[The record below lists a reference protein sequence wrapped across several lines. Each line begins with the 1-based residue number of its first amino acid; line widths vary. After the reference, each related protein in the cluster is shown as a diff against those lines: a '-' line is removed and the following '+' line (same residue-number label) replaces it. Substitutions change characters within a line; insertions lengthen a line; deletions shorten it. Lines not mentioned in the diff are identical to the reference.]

1 MKTVAIVGQKGGCGK
16 TTTAAAI
23 GEGLK
28 RDGAKVLF
36 VDCDPQANL
45 SYLMGADVSGL
56 ATPSTLD
63 VLQRASTA
71 ADAIQHTD
79 AGDIIAASPTLAGA
93 DITITQT
100 GKEYR
105 LKEALETLTGA
116 YNFVVVDTAPALG
129 IATINALTACDGCVI
144 PSGPDFFSL
153 QGIGQLRSTIDI
165 VRQYC
170 NRDLKVYGIVITRY
184 NSRAVIGREVA
195 AMLEETATAM
205 KTRLFD
211 SRIRECTAVKEAQA
225 MQQSIYSYAPR
236 SNAATDYTALL
247 TELKTEMGV

>member
-71 ADAIQHTD
+71 ADAIQRTD
-79 AGDIIAASPTLAGA
+79 AGDIIAASPALAGA

-105 LKEALETLTGA
+105 LKEALETLAGA
-116 YNFVVVDTAPALG
+116 YNFIVIDTAPALG

-153 QGIGQLRSTIDI
+153 QGIGQLRSTIDV

-170 NRDLKVYGIVITRY
+170 NPRLRVYGILLTRY

-211 SRIRECTAVKEAQA
+211 TRIRECTAVKEAQA
-225 MQQSIYSYAPR
+225 MQQSIYQYAPR
-236 SNAATDYTALL
+236 SNASADYTALL
-247 TELKTEMGV
+247 EELKTEMGA